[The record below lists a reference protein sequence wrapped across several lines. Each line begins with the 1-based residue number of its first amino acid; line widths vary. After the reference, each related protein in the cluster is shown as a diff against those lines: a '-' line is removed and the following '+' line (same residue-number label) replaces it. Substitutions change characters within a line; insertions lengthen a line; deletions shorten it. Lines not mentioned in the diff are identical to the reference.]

1 MSAVGRPRAEEAPG
15 KGASSFFV
23 DKCRL
28 ELKPVAVILEDKELV
43 RLLNHFGLPT
53 EFPAFSPSPVQY
65 AAKRGPPDE
74 DCQLNPLADQYDN
87 IDPPSPED

>member
-1 MSAVGRPRAEEAPG
+1 MFEVFPLICP
-15 KGASSFFV
+15 
-23 DKCRL
+23 KCRI

-43 RLLNHFGLPT
+43 RLLSHFNLPT
-53 EFPAFSPSPVQY
+53 DFPVFKPSSPHY
-65 AAKRGPPDE
+65 AANRAPPDE

>member
-1 MSAVGRPRAEEAPG
+1 VCSLGTLPTMWRS
-15 KGASSFFV
+15 
-23 DKCRL
+23 KCRL
-28 ELKPVAVILEDKELV
+28 DLNPVAVILEDKELV

-53 EFPAFSPSPVQY
+53 EFPQFMPPAPQY

-74 DCQLNPLADQYDN
+74 DCQLNPLADQYDA